1 MRVGQGTNT
10 YMFTPSEREN
20 FAVRGLI
27 KRRNFL
33 VPEKLANARQV
44 IFQQLEQAGIW
55 CNGRWSLDQSA
66 PSTELT
72 AGMELLKPLWR
83 QPAMIALA
91 SGETAAAASAL
102 VDERPVYPMDRH
114 PALLFTLP
122 NATTWTLPHKH
133 WHLDMPR
140 LPAGGVP
147 GVQIFALLETVE
159 PGGGGT
165 LAVTGSHRLLNEGVR
180 ISSADLRKRLNEE
193 RYFAELMANQT
204 DDRLRFMRE
213 VGHVGD
219 VELQVAEMVGEA
231 GDVYFMDLR
240 MLHTISPNT
249 RQIPR
254 IMLTQRYLLESSRI
268 ALYGK

>member
-1 MRVGQGTNT
+1 
-10 YMFTPSEREN
+10 MFTTIEREN
-20 FAVRGLI
+20 FAVHGLI

-33 VPEKLANARQV
+33 PLEKLANARKV
-44 IFQQLEQAGIW
+44 IFQHLEQAGIW
-55 CNGRWSLDQSA
+55 CNGRWSLDKYPQ
-66 PSTELT
+66 STEPA

-83 QPAMIALA
+83 HQTMIALV
-91 SGETAAAASAL
+91 SGEVAAAASAL
-102 VDERPVYPMDRH
+102 VDERPVFPMDRH

-122 NATTWTLPHKH
+122 NATTWTLPHKN

-140 LPAGGVP
+140 LPEGGVP
-147 GVQIFALLETVE
+147 GVQIFACLETVE
-159 PGGGGT
+159 TGGGGT

-180 ISSADLRKRLNEE
+180 ISSADLRKRLNQE
-193 RYFAELMANQT
+193 RYFADLMTNQT
-204 DDRLRFMRE
+204 DDRLRFMCE

-219 VELQVAEMVGEA
+219 VELKVAEMVGEP

>member
-1 MRVGQGTNT
+1 
-10 YMFTPSEREN
+10 MFTTIEREN
-20 FAVRGLI
+20 FAVHGLI

-33 VPEKLANARQV
+33 PLEKLANARKV
-44 IFQQLEQAGIW
+44 IFQHLAQAGIW
-55 CNGRWSLDQSA
+55 CNGGWSLDKYPQ
-66 PSTELT
+66 STELA

-83 QPAMIALA
+83 HPTMIALA
-91 SGETAAAASAL
+91 SGEVAAAASTL
-102 VDERPVYPMDRH
+102 VDERPVFPMDRH

-122 NATTWTLPHKH
+122 NAITWTLPHQN

-140 LPAGGVP
+140 LPEGGVP
-147 GVQIFALLETVE
+147 GVQIFACLETVE

-165 LAVTGSHRLLNEGVR
+165 LAVTGSHRLLNQGVR
-180 ISSADLRKRLNEE
+180 ISSADLRKRLMQEH
-193 RYFAELMANQT
+193 YFAELMANQT
-204 DDRLRFMRE
+204 DDRLRFLRE
-213 VGHVGD
+213 IGHVGD

-249 RQIPR
+249 RQNPR

>member
-1 MRVGQGTNT
+1 
-10 YMFTPSEREN
+10 MFTKTEREN
-20 FAVRGLI
+20 FAVHGLI

-33 VPEKLANARQV
+33 PPEKLANARQV
-44 IFQQLEQAGIW
+44 IFQHLEQAGIW
-55 CNGRWSLDQSA
+55 RNGGWCLDQCPS
-66 PSTELT
+66 STEPA
-72 AGMELLKPLWR
+72 AGFALLKPLWR
-83 QPAMIALA
+83 HPTMIALA
-91 SGETAAAASAL
+91 SDEVAAAASAL
-102 VDERPVYPMDRH
+102 VDERPLFPMDGH

-140 LPAGGVP
+140 LPEGGVP
-147 GVQIFALLETVE
+147 GVQIFACLETVE

-165 LAVTGSHRLLNEGVR
+165 LAVTGSHRLLNQGVR
-180 ISSADLRKRLNEE
+180 ISSGDLRKRLMQE
-193 RYFAELMANQT
+193 RYFAELMSNKT

-219 VELQVAEMVGEA
+219 VELQVAEMVGEP

-249 RQIPR
+249 LPIPR
-254 IMLTQRYLLESSRI
+254 LMMTQRYLLASSRI